1 MLFDALTPDTSAY
14 MIAGYVLFFL
24 ITAIYLV
31 SLFVRTRNL
40 NRDLLTL
47 ETLQEEQKVETAAP
61 QPALSRPKV
70 SRTKSSK
77 AKKPQKKAARKR

>member
-1 MLFDALTPDTSAY
+1 MLFDASTPDTSAY

-47 ETLQEEQKVETAAP
+47 ETLQEEQKAETAAP
-61 QPALSRPKV
+61 QPAPSRPKA

-77 AKKPQKKAARKR
+77 AKKPQKKAVRKR

>member
-61 QPALSRPKV
+61 QPAPSRPKA

-77 AKKPQKKAARKR
+77 AKKPQKKTARKR

>member
-61 QPALSRPKV
+61 QPAPSRPKA
-70 SRTKSSK
+70 SKTKSSK